1 MSDVVY
7 MRAKQQEVLKTL
19 KQHGWGRKGSAVALV
34 KQHHPGAQQSIRIE
48 TLSGEEVGYIPHYVA
63 GQLMFDISFGEIW
76 YIDYNRFAGQWN
88 EEATVGACLGVP
100 PLALQLL
107 PTALNAY
114 QDNPAAALGAEV
126 WRRLEAAAL
135 GRCFGRC
142 EVTGVAAADLHVVPV
157 WRVLPHNATVQLVGS
172 LAVCEPVWWAL
183 QVHKFGKEAQAPLL
197 EVFAIV
203 NHWTLEECQ
212 IYIEHAQRLQR
223 RMDEIEGWRVDVSSV
238 VE

>member
-1 MSDVVY
+1 M
-7 MRAKQQEVLKTL
+7 KTL
-19 KQHGWGRKGSAVALV
+19 ATAGWLLKGSALAFV
-34 KQHHPGAQQSIRIE
+34 KEHHAGAQQSIRVE
-48 TLSGEEVGYIPHYVA
+48 TLGGEEVGHVNPDMMDLFI
-63 GQLMFDISFGEIW
+63 FDVKFGEMWNIE
-76 YIDYNRFAGQWN
+76 YNRFAGQWV
-88 EEATVGACLGVP
+88 EEANVGVCLGVP